1 MEATAPVD
9 ERRVDSCFRVDLWR
23 SYQEVDCHWSCAD
36 CERASVDGVVAPGIE
51 RWYGRKDDCH
61 GYGMKNRNYDGGLTW
76 AEKAVEGEQIERVRQ
91 RRKSV

>member
-1 MEATAPVD
+1 
-9 ERRVDSCFRVDLWR
+9 
-23 SYQEVDCHWSCAD
+23 
-36 CERASVDGVVAPGIE
+36 VAPGIE